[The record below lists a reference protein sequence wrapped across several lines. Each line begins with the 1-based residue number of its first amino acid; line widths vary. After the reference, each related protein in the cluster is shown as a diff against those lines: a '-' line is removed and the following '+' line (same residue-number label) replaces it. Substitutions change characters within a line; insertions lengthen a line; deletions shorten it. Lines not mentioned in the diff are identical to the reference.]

1 MKTIGILLICILLV
15 CLGCEQRPVTTPP
28 VTAPNTVSIDGHQIT
43 AQPGSS
49 ITVRREESRGS
60 EIQKGSAS
68 GVGAGLK
75 NGGKDVAGDFDAS
88 APSAGGGGWAANGG
102 GSKITYTAL
111 GGSETS
117 PLMWAGIACLV
128 GAGVAFYFGLRRAS
142 LVCGVLGGVF
152 IVASVLP
159 VSFYVAIGIIA
170 AAVVVAIGVYL
181 LAEHKGKSREEL
193 SISFADARRQFQ
205 KEHPAEAALF
215 DKILEQHLWKQG
227 AIDDKKTLAAV
238 QAKAGVI

>member
-1 MKTIGILLICILLV
+1 MKIVATVLIVVALV
-15 CLGCEQRPVTTPP
+15 LCGCDQPPTGTTPP

-49 ITVRREESRGS
+49 ITVRKEESRGS
-60 EIQKGSAS
+60 EMHKGSAS
-68 GVGAGLK
+68 GVGAGLR
-75 NGGKDVAGDFDAS
+75 NGGKEVAGAFDAS
-88 APSAGGGGWAANGG
+88 APSAGGAGWAASGG

-117 PLMWAGIACLV
+117 PLMWAGIACLL
-128 GAGVAFYFGLRRAS
+128 GAGVAFYFNLRRAA
-142 LVCGVLGGVF
+142 LVCGVLGGVL
-152 IVASVLP
+152 IAASVLP
-159 VSFYVAIGIIA
+159 VWVYAVL
-170 AAVVVAIGVYL
+170 AVVAVAGLGVYL
-181 LAEHKGKSREEL
+181 FAEHKGKTREEL

-205 KEHPAEAALF
+205 KEHPEAAALF